1 MASSCNAHVGPP
13 ALGQRPCPSNQLK
26 GSKLSRRAWLPRTAV
41 PSLQGRGETAQA
53 PGEEVAPGDKEVGSL
68 EKEHAGEME
77 GNQGEALEH
86 LLTAGLQFMAPVC
99 LLQGTCVLERA
110 GQPCF
115 QEGFFGGT
123 NGQEISPMTHGV
135 CSSSEP
141 VYSIYCVYTVY
152 SLYGL
157 FIILYCTHICY
168 TYIYA
173 THIYMCIL
181 YIHIYSILYN
191 V

>member
-1 MASSCNAHVGPP
+1 M
-13 ALGQRPCPSNQLK
+13 
-26 GSKLSRRAWLPRTAV
+26 
-41 PSLQGRGETAQA
+41 
-53 PGEEVAPGDKEVGSL
+53 APGDKEVGSL

-141 VYSIYCVYTVY
+141 VYTVYILYIVYMGYLLYYTV
-152 SLYGL
+152 
-157 FIILYCTHICY
+157 H
-168 TYIYA
+168 IYA
-173 THIYMCIL
+173 IHIYML
-181 YIHIYSILYN
+181 HTYICVYYIYIYIVYYTMYSK
-191 V
+191 